1 MVFLNDTLK
10 GSGNERKTH
19 HVQNCATWQLS
30 LEIDKSLLTANI
42 SAIVNILQMSQR
54 LQALVVDDQT
64 ERLRIADN
72 DASYYLI
79 FYLDFDC

>member
-19 HVQNCATWQLS
+19 QVQNCATGQLS

-42 SAIVNILQMSQR
+42 SAIVNILQMSQL
-54 LQALVVDDQT
+54 LQ
-64 ERLRIADN
+64 EN
-72 DASYYLI
+72 WH
-79 FYLDFDC
+79 